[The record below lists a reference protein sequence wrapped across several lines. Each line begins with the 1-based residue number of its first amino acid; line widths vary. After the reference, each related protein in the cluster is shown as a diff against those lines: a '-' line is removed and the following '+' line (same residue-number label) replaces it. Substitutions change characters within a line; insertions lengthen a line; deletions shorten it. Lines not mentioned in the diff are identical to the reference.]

1 MPTREFALEAGGP
14 KRLVIR
20 WQGNWNQV
28 EIVVDQQVLGTFE
41 NQAALKRGADF
52 SLPTG
57 GTLHV
62 QLLKSFAQAELQVLR
77 DGNALPDSDSD
88 PERQVSAA
96 SGMFYLV
103 AGFNI
108 VLGLVAELG
117 GIEILLNT
125 GLGYSAVGVGFVYA
139 LLGFL
144 VKTYRSAVALG
155 IGVAL
160 FAFDGLMSIVASI
173 ANGGSPPTGAIIFRV
188 FLLITMFR
196 GFRGIRALKAKAAQ
210 PSPT

>member
-1 MPTREFALEAGGP
+1 MPTREFPLEAGGS

-20 WQGNWNQV
+20 WQGNWNQF
-28 EIVVDQQVLGTFE
+28 EILVDQQVLGTFE

-52 SLPTG
+52 PLPTG

-62 QLLKSFAQAELQVLR
+62 QLLKSFAPAELQVSR
-77 DGNALPDSDSD
+77 DGNALPDSDAD

-103 AGFNI
+103 AGLNI

-125 GLGYSAVGVGFVYA
+125 GYGAVAVGFVYA

-144 VKTYRSAVALG
+144 LNTYRSAVALG
-155 IGVAL
+155 VGVAL

-173 ANGGSPPTGAIIFRV
+173 GGGGAPPTGVLIFRV

-196 GFRGIRALKAKAAQ
+196 GFRGIRALKAKAEQ